1 MAGRQ
6 DPLPVGADH
15 PGDHHRSG
23 RRPRGESNVDHL
35 CLTVHPVDWDEVIKS
50 GTFTVLEGPVQ
61 RFGARGTATS
71 IYIQDPDTNTLELR
85 WYPQDAGPS
94 DTH

>member
-1 MAGRQ
+1 M
-6 DPLPVGADH
+6 
-15 PGDHHRSG
+15 
-23 RRPRGESNVDHL
+23 
-35 CLTVHPVDWDEVIKS
+35 HPVDWDESIKS
-50 GTFTVLEGPVQ
+50 GTSTVLEGPVQ

-71 IYIQDPDTNTLELR
+71 VYIQDLDTNTLELR